1 MTINVIFLWSHD
13 HPQHLKIKTRFLK
26 SNVFVFFYDGMAGI
40 NMMVNFVI
48 FIMVIKSMKIK
59 VDNIVPL

>member
-1 MTINVIFLWSHD
+1 MFL
-13 HPQHLKIKTRFLK
+13 
-26 SNVFVFFYDGMAGI
+26 FFYDGMAGI

-59 VDNIVPL
+59 VDNIVPNYNTSP